1 MEAKAIAKTVRIAPR
16 KARLV
21 ADLVRGKSVGEA
33 IVILANTNKA
43 ASPLI
48 DKVVKSAAANAINNQ
63 MMDEETLYIKEI
75 MINEGPTLKRF
86 RPRAK
91 GSASPILKRTS
102 HINVVV
108 GEKVAPMVME
118 DQKEEE
124 VIMEDPENIEE
135 TVEK

>member
-21 ADLVRGKSVGEA
+21 ADLVRGKSVVDA
-33 IVILANTNKA
+33 IVTLANTNKA

-48 DKVVKSAAANAINNQ
+48 DKVIKSAAANAINNHS
-63 MMDEETLYIKEI
+63 MNEETLYVKEI
-75 MINEGPTLKRF
+75 LINEGPTLKRF

-102 HINVVV
+102 HISVVV
-108 GEKVAPMVME
+108 AEK
-118 DQKEEE
+118 
-124 VIMEDPENIEE
+124 
-135 TVEK
+135 

>member
-21 ADLVRGKSVGEA
+21 ADLIRGKKVGDA
-33 IVILANTNKA
+33 VVTLAYTTKA

-48 DKVVKSAAANAINNQ
+48 TKVLNSAVANAVNNHN
-63 MMDEETLYIKEI
+63 MEEENLYVKEI

-102 HINVVV
+102 HIYIVVA
-108 GEKVAPMVME
+108 EK
-118 DQKEEE
+118 
-124 VIMEDPENIEE
+124 
-135 TVEK
+135 

>member
-21 ADLVRGKSVGEA
+21 ADLVRGKSVVEA
-33 IVILANTNKA
+33 MVILANTNKA

-48 DKVVKSAAANAINNQ
+48 DKVVKSAAANAVNNH
-63 MMDEETLYIKEI
+63 MMDEETLYVKEI

-102 HINVVV
+102 HISVVV
-108 GEKVAPMVME
+108 GEKVASVV
-118 DQKEEE
+118 EE
-124 VIMEDPENIEE
+124 VAEE
-135 TVEK
+135 TEATEDTEK

>member
-21 ADLVRGKSVGEA
+21 ADLVRGKSVVDA
-33 IVILANTNKA
+33 VVILANTTKA

-48 DKVVKSAAANAINNQ
+48 DKVVKSAAANAINNHS
-63 MMDEETLYIKEI
+63 MNEENLYIKEI
-75 MINEGPTLKRF
+75 LINEGPTLKRF

-102 HINVVV
+102 HISVTVA
-108 GEKVAPMVME
+108 EK
-118 DQKEEE
+118 
-124 VIMEDPENIEE
+124 
-135 TVEK
+135 

>member
-21 ADLVRGKSVGEA
+21 ADLVRGKSVSDA
-33 IVILANTNKA
+33 MITLAYTNKA

-48 DKVVKSAAANAINNQ
+48 EKVLKSAVANAVNNHT
-63 MMDEETLYIKEI
+63 MNEETLYVKEI

-102 HINVVV
+102 HISIVVS
-108 GEKVAPMVME
+108 EK
-118 DQKEEE
+118 
-124 VIMEDPENIEE
+124 
-135 TVEK
+135 

>member
-21 ADLVRGKSVGEA
+21 ADLIRGKKVSEA
-33 IVILANTNKA
+33 LITLEFTNKA

-48 DKVVKSAAANAINNQ
+48 KKVLNSAVANAVNNHS
-63 MMDEETLYIKEI
+63 MNEETLYVKEI
-75 MINEGPTLKRF
+75 MINEGPTMKRF

-91 GSASPILKRTS
+91 GSASAILKRTS

-108 GEKVAPMVME
+108 AEK
-118 DQKEEE
+118 
-124 VIMEDPENIEE
+124 
-135 TVEK
+135 

>member
-21 ADLVRGKSVGEA
+21 ADLIRGKKASDALITLEY
-33 IVILANTNKA
+33 TNKA

-48 DKVVKSAAANAINNQ
+48 AKVLNSAIANAVNNHN
-63 MMDEETLYIKEI
+63 MNEETLYVKEI
-75 MINEGPTLKRF
+75 MINEGATMKRF

-102 HINVVV
+102 HIYVVV
-108 GEKVAPMVME
+108 AEK
-118 DQKEEE
+118 
-124 VIMEDPENIEE
+124 
-135 TVEK
+135 

>member
-21 ADLVRGKSVGEA
+21 ADLIRGKSVVDA
-33 IVILANTNKA
+33 VVTLAHTNKA
-43 ASPLI
+43 ASPII
-48 DKVVKSAAANAINNQ
+48 DKVVKSAVANAVNNHS
-63 MMDEETLYIKEI
+63 MNEETLYVKEI

-102 HINVVV
+102 HISVVIA
-108 GEKVAPMVME
+108 EK
-118 DQKEEE
+118 
-124 VIMEDPENIEE
+124 
-135 TVEK
+135 